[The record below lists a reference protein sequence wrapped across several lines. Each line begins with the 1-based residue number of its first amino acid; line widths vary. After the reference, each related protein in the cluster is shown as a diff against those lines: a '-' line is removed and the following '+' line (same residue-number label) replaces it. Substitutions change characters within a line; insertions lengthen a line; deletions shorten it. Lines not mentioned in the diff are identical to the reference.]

1 MQRIHTHTENEFFYA
16 RLGRCHTL
24 DFSLLLDLTAVDQVF
39 LIKNISAAFQR
50 VLMYLTMSAA
60 SKIQKYYSFK
70 WELKDK
76 RNLINQHTYCSTFI
90 TSSICSKDCLK
101 LKCRTNNQIGVWDI
115 MQTSCIISLCI
126 RCYFWLWQCVL
137 CTLAYVNQRIFVKH
151 MNSSVS
157 YECKLCLYLHS
168 WGPFWTINVVGLGS
182 WVVGKGGLGVPK
194 LWVGG
199 YKKLLE
205 TKIQIT
211 TRKVSKFLRTKILR
225 GPLWMPVPSNCYWST
240 LFQQTTSTPDG
251 EMTKVS
257 SSDST
262 TELQAGVKNSYVGR
276 ALIWNGSSGSFEVLL
291 FQLYICWLA
300 FSHFFPFPIVC
311 ICWLAI
317 SERTVINSSE
327 YAQYNV

>member
-101 LKCRTNNQIGVWDI
+101 LKCRTNNQIRVWDI

-211 TRKVSKFLRTKILR
+211 TRKVSEDLYECLSRLIVIGQPCFNRQPLRLMGRWQKYPLLIQLQSCKLGLKTHMSGEHWSEMVHLVHLR
-225 GPLWMPVPSNCYWST
+225 YYFSNCI
-240 LFQQTTSTPDG
+240 F
-251 EMTKVS
+251 
-257 SSDST
+257 
-262 TELQAGVKNSYVGR
+262 VG
-276 ALIWNGSSGSFEVLL
+276 W
-291 FQLYICWLA
+291 
-300 FSHFFPFPIVC
+300 PFPIFSRFPLYVFVGWPFPNAQLSILLNMHNTMCRPLC
-311 ICWLAI
+311 ILP
-317 SERTVINSSE
+317 
-327 YAQYNV
+327 